1 MMQFNSKE
9 RLLTE
14 EEELNLKKAIEKEG
28 LALVLDLDCF
38 KGMGSYVLPVRF
50 DIMASR
56 LFIFEVKGMIIHY
69 IESLTNRRFCSYH
82 LDESNRVLLLVFC

>member
-1 MMQFNSKE
+1 MQFNSKE

-14 EEELNLKKAIEKEG
+14 EEELNLKKVLEEQR
-28 LALVLDLDCF
+28 LAGWLKDMDCF
-38 KGMGSYVLPVRF
+38 KDMGSYVLPVRF